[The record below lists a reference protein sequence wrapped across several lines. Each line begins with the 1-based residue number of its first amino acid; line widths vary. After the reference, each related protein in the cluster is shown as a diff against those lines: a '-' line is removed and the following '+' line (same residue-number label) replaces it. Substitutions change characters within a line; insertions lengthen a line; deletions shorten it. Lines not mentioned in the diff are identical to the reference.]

1 MVSSVWLYLRPRCR
15 VVVSSVKP
23 AVIQTGLASLYQPD
37 TQLVIAFS
45 DIQVRPRLFQVCGTN
60 FGIQVKEMRLSV
72 DFGTLDS
79 AGIWRCAAIMEVGSM
94 SPTSTKI
101 NKLPVR
107 PLAGPGLTIKIGR
120 PRSQT
125 PPVLPLPVRL
135 QTVGIPARA
144 GNRFAA

>member
-1 MVSSVWLYLRPRCR
+1 MERHAFPDPLSVVALRTCF
-15 VVVSSVKP
+15 
-23 AVIQTGLASLYQPD
+23 GLTSITSFSLVLQ
-37 TQLVIAFS
+37 
-45 DIQVRPRLFQVCGTN
+45 
-60 FGIQVKEMRLSV
+60 GIEEMRLSV

-79 AGIWRCAAIMEVGSM
+79 AGIWRCAAIMEVGSV